1 MLTAAAT
8 RIAGRKDEVSLEGSE
23 RARERVGTKEL
34 LADAVS
40 FGRRRV

>member
-1 MLTAAAT
+1 MLTAAAM

-23 RARERVGTKEL
+23 RARERIGTREL

-40 FGRRRV
+40 CGRRRM